1 MNTLLRCIVSIV
13 LIAYIIMA
21 VVWSRMQASAAM
33 CSGVEIVVND
43 SLRSRF
49 VTGKEIAR
57 EIGDLPRYADST
69 LLSDINID
77 SIERILSTI
86 DKIEDVNCV
95 LTTSGKIR
103 ISVNPLQ
110 PVARVFDGDK
120 SYYINKNGKRISA
133 TARYHS
139 DVPVITGHFD
149 SVFQPGDLLPL
160 VNYLSADSAWNSLVT
175 YIKAESPRNIILIP
189 LIHGH
194 VINIGDMENLDNK
207 FYRLTRAYK
216 EVLPVKGWDY
226 YDTLSVKWRGQL
238 VATRRAKRL
247 HQAID
252 PVDYEAEQEAPDI
265 GTMLSGDSAGQ
276 VNKSAIGIPQKPE
289 QENKQN

>member
-1 MNTLLRCIVSIV
+1 MKTVLRCIISIV
-13 LIAYIIMA
+13 LIAYIIVA
-21 VVWSRMQASAAM
+21 VAWSRMQASAAL

-43 SLRSRF
+43 SVRSRF

-57 EIGDLPRYADST
+57 EIGDLPVYADST
-69 LLSDINID
+69 LLSSINID
-77 SIERILSTI
+77 SIERILSKI

-95 LTTSGKIR
+95 VTTAGKIR

-110 PVARVFDGDK
+110 PVARVFDGTG
-120 SYYINKNGKRISA
+120 SYYINKIGKRISA

-149 SVFQPGDLLPL
+149 SVFQPKDLLPL
-160 VNYLSADSAWNSLVT
+160 VNYLSNDSAWNSLVT
-175 YIKAESPRNIILIP
+175 YIKAENPRNIILIP

-194 VINIGDMENLDNK
+194 VINIGDMNNLDNK

-247 HQAID
+247 HQAVN
-252 PVDYEAEQEAPDI
+252 PVDYEAEQEAPDV
-265 GTMLSGDSAGQ
+265 GTMLSGDTAGQ
-276 VNKSAIGIPQKPE
+276 VNSSAIGVPE
-289 QENKQN
+289 SPEPIKQN

>member
-1 MNTLLRCIVSIV
+1 MKTVLRCIISIV
-13 LIAYIIMA
+13 LIAYIIVA
-21 VVWSRMQASAAM
+21 VAWSRMQASAAL

-43 SLRSRF
+43 SVRSRF

-57 EIGDLPRYADST
+57 EIGDLPVYADST
-69 LLSDINID
+69 LLSSINID
-77 SIERILSTI
+77 SIERILSKI

-95 LTTSGKIR
+95 VTTGGKIR

-110 PVARVFDGDK
+110 PVARVFDGTG
-120 SYYINKNGKRISA
+120 SYYINKIGKRISA

-149 SVFQPGDLLPL
+149 SVFQPKDLLSL
-160 VNYLSADSAWNSLVT
+160 VNYLSNDSAWNSLVT
-175 YIKAESPRNIILIP
+175 YIKAENPRNIILIP

-194 VINIGDMENLDNK
+194 VINIGDMNNLDNK

-247 HQAID
+247 HQAVN
-252 PVDYEAEQEAPDI
+252 PVDYEAEQEAPDV
-265 GTMLSGDSAGQ
+265 GTMLSGDTAGQ
-276 VNKSAIGIPQKPE
+276 VNSSAIGVPE
-289 QENKQN
+289 SPEPIKQN

>member
-1 MNTLLRCIVSIV
+1 MKTVLRCIISIV
-13 LIAYIIMA
+13 LIAYIIVA
-21 VVWSRMQASAAM
+21 VAWSRMQASAAL

-43 SLRSRF
+43 SVRSRF

-57 EIGDLPRYADST
+57 EIGDLPVYADST
-69 LLSDINID
+69 LLSSINID
-77 SIERILSTI
+77 SIERILSKI

-95 LTTSGKIR
+95 VTTAGKIR

-110 PVARVFDGDK
+110 PVARVFDGTG
-120 SYYINKNGKRISA
+120 SYYINKIGKRISA

-149 SVFQPGDLLPL
+149 SVFQPKDLLPL
-160 VNYLSADSAWNSLVT
+160 VNYLSNDSAWNSLVT
-175 YIKAESPRNIILIP
+175 YIKAENPRNIILIP

-194 VINIGDMENLDNK
+194 VINIGDMNNLDNK
-207 FYRLTRAYK
+207 FYRLTCAYK

-247 HQAID
+247 HQAVN
-252 PVDYEAEQEAPDI
+252 PVDYEAEQEAPDV
-265 GTMLSGDSAGQ
+265 GTMLSGDTAGQ
-276 VNKSAIGIPQKPE
+276 VNSSAIGVPE
-289 QENKQN
+289 SPEPIKQN

>member
-1 MNTLLRCIVSIV
+1 MNTILRCIVSIV
-13 LIAYIIMA
+13 LIAYIVMA
-21 VVWSRMQASAAM
+21 VAWSRMQASETM
-33 CSGVEIVVND
+33 CSGVEIVIND

-49 VTGKEIAR
+49 VTGKEISR
-57 EIGDLPRYADST
+57 EIGDLPRYADSIRIT
-69 LLSDINID
+69 DINID
-77 SIERILSTI
+77 SIEKILSTI

-95 LTTSGKIR
+95 LTTAGKIR

-149 SVFQPGDLLPL
+149 SVFNPQDLLPL
-160 VNYLSADSAWNSLVT
+160 VNYLNADSAWSSLVT
-175 YIKAESPRNIILIP
+175 YIKAESPRNIILVP

-194 VINIGDMENLDNK
+194 VINIGDMDDLDNK
-207 FYRLTRAYK
+207 FYRLSRAYR

-247 HQAID
+247 HQAIN

-265 GTMLSGDSAGQ
+265 GTMLSGDTAGQ
-276 VNKSAIGIPQKPE
+276 VNKSAIGVPQKPE
-289 QENKQN
+289 QEKKQN